1 MEIYLI
7 VDNTAGNIV
16 KLANASG
23 LIRYANNAHF
33 VNADMDSM
41 VEEWQI
47 RPCKDVKGAIEILKA
62 DMFHV
67 IPINFNDKD
76 IIDISDE
83 VYEGK

>member
-16 KLANASG
+16 KIANAGG

-33 VNADMDSM
+33 VNSDMNSM

-62 DMFHV
+62 DIFNV
-67 IPINFNDKD
+67 TSINFDDKD
-76 IIDISDE
+76 IIDISGE